1 MAFHGCLI
9 DSKVPAMRERES
21 EGEREMRNILNRTV
35 DVGSLYMELT
45 GDL

>member
-9 DSKVPAMRERES
+9 ESKVPAMRGRER
-21 EGEREMRNILNRTV
+21 REMRNIVNRTV
-35 DVGSLYMELT
+35 DVGVLYLELT